1 MKKLLTLFLSISIC
15 SMALAQNQTE
25 RKVTITDNAL
35 FIKIAQLDSAL
46 FDAYN
51 SKNLNLLKTFFTKDL
66 EWYQDNGGLMAYDEV
81 FTNFQSIFNKDYD
94 LKRNLI
100 EGSLVVHPIKGFGAI
115 EIGQHQFKHI
125 ENGKLEVGTF
135 KFLMIWRNDNGN
147 WKISRVVSYDH

>member
-1 MKKLLTLFLSISIC
+1 MKKLLILLLSLSIYST
-15 SMALAQNQTE
+15 ALAQNQTE
-25 RKVTITDNAL
+25 KKVAVTDKAL
-35 FIKIAQLDSAL
+35 FTKIAQMDSAL

-51 SKNLNLLKTFFTKDL
+51 SKNLELLKTFFTKDL
-66 EWYQDNGGLMAYDEV
+66 EWYQDNGGLMAYEEV

-135 KFLMIWRNDNGN
+135 KFLMIWKNDNGQ
-147 WKISRVVSYDH
+147 WKISRVVSFDH

>member
-15 SMALAQNQTE
+15 STALAQNQTE

-147 WKISRVVSYDH
+147 WKISRVISYDH